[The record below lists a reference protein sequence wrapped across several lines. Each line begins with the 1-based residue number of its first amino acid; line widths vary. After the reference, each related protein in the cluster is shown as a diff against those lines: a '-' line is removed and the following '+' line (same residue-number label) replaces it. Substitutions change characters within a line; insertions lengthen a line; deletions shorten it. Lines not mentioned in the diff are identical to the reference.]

1 MIKRNKLLLVDDDA
15 SCLMEMIGI
24 FKKDYE
30 LSTAKN
36 GKSAI
41 ERAALSQPDL
51 IILDVFMPEMSG
63 FDVIIKLKELE
74 ETKDIPVVFASGA
87 EGNNDERRGLELGA
101 IDYIRKP
108 LDETIVTLRIKNH
121 IDTINL
127 LKDKE
132 DAIKELKGD

>member
-1 MIKRNKLLLVDDDA
+1 MEEKNRLLIVDDDT

-24 FKKDYE
+24 LKKEYE

-36 GKSAI
+36 GPAAI
-41 ERAALSQPDL
+41 ERAKLSQPDL
-51 IILDVFMPEMSG
+51 IILDVFMPDMNG
-63 FDVIIKLKELE
+63 FDVIIKLKELD

-108 LDETIVTLRIKNH
+108 LDEIIVRQRIKNH
-121 IDTINL
+121 IENINL
-127 LKDKE
+127 HKEKD
-132 DAIKELKGD
+132 IKIRELGG